1 MQKQT
6 KFFFV
11 LALILVLVVPSAVLA
26 QDDMMGDVLAEGLSN
41 PRNFS
46 FDADGNIYVAEAGL
60 AGGQLTS
67 SGDAYGASGK
77 VTMIMPDGTSE
88 VIVSGIISYREGN
101 SLGAADVVVT
111 DESIWLLIGETGDFT
126 IPFTH
131 ALVELDRETKRVK
144 TWVDLLELELNE
156 DPDGNANQQSN
167 PTDFEVL
174 EDGTVLIAN
183 AGCNCLMAWSA
194 DAGLSVAAVWS
205 FEDDNPVPTAV
216 DVGPDGDIYVGF
228 LTGFPFPAE
237 GSRIERW
244 SGGELVQT
252 YGGLTAVTGLVVTD
266 DGTIYASEFGVF
278 DQGWGPGR
286 VVMVSEDGV
295 TPVLEDLMQPFG
307 LAQAP
312 DGTVAVAVGSTGADD
327 GMIIALP
334 MMME

>member
-1 MQKQT
+1 MTQRRIL
-6 KFFFV
+6 F
-11 LALILVLVVPSAVLA
+11 ALLMIVALLVPSVAIA
-26 QDDMMGDVLAEGLSN
+26 QDDMMGEVLAEGLRN

-46 FDADGNIYVAEAGL
+46 FDADGNMYIAEAGV
-60 AGGQLTS
+60 AGPEVNLN
-67 SGDAYGASGK
+67 GDPYGASSQI
-77 VTMIMPDGTSE
+77 TMVMPDGTSE
-88 VIVSGIISYREGN
+88 VIIRGLTSYREGQP
-101 SLGAADVVVT
+101 LGASDVEVT
-111 DESIWLLIGETGDFT
+111 DESIWILLNETSDFS

-131 ALVELDRETKRVK
+131 ALVELDRETNRVQ
-144 TWVDLLELELNE
+144 TWVDLLELELTE

-174 EDGTVLIAN
+174 EDGSVIIAN

-205 FEDDNPVPTAV
+205 FEDDNPVPTAI

-228 LTGFPFPAE
+228 LTGFPFPTE

-244 SGGELVQT
+244 SDGELVQT
-252 YGGLTAVTGLVVTD
+252 YEGLTAVTGLLVTD

-286 VVMVSEDGV
+286 VVMVTEDGV
-295 TPVLEDLMQPFG
+295 TPVMEDLMQPFG

-312 DGTVAVAVGSTGADD
+312 DGTIAVAVGSTGEAD
-327 GMIIALP
+327 GMIVTVP
-334 MMME
+334 MQ

>member
-1 MQKQT
+1 MTQRRIL
-6 KFFFV
+6 F
-11 LALILVLVVPSAVLA
+11 ALLMIVALLVPSVAIA
-26 QDDMMGDVLAEGLSN
+26 QDDMMGEVLAEGLRN

-46 FDADGNIYVAEAGL
+46 FDADGNMYIAEAGL
-60 AGGQLTS
+60 AGPEVNLN
-67 SGDAYGASGK
+67 GDPYGASSQI
-77 VTMIMPDGTSE
+77 TMVMPDGTSE
-88 VIVSGIISYREGN
+88 VIIRGLTSYREGQP
-101 SLGAADVVVT
+101 LGATDVEVT
-111 DESIWLLIGETGDFT
+111 DESIWILLNETSDFS

-131 ALVELDRETKRVK
+131 ALVELDRETNRVQ
-144 TWVDLLELELNE
+144 TWVDLLELELTE

-174 EDGTVLIAN
+174 EDGSVIIAN

-205 FEDDNPVPTAV
+205 FEDDNPVPTAI

-228 LTGFPFPAE
+228 LTGFPFPTE

-244 SGGELVQT
+244 SDGELVQT
-252 YGGLTAVTGLVVTD
+252 YEGLTAVTGLLVTD

-286 VVMVSEDGV
+286 VVMVTEDGV
-295 TPVLEDLMQPFG
+295 TPVMEDLMQPFG

-312 DGTVAVAVGSTGADD
+312 DGTIAVAVGSTGEAD
-327 GMIIALP
+327 GMIVTVP
-334 MMME
+334 MQ

>member
-6 KFFFV
+6 KLFFT
-11 LALILVLVVPSAVLA
+11 LCMILTLLIPSAVIA
-26 QDDMMGDVLAEGLSN
+26 QDDMMGDVLAEGLRN
-41 PRNFS
+41 PRQFS
-46 FDADGNIYVAEAGL
+46 FDADGNIFVAEAGL
-60 AGGQLTS
+60 AGAELTVN
-67 SGDAYGASGK
+67 GDAFGASSQI
-77 VTMIMPDGTSE
+77 TMIMPDGSSE
-88 VIVSGIISYREGN
+88 VIVRGLTSYREGN
-101 SLGAADVVVT
+101 ALGAADVVVT
-111 DESIWLLIGETGDFT
+111 DESIWILIGETGDFT
-126 IPFTH
+126 IPFSH
-131 ALVELDRETKRVK
+131 ALIELDRETNRVK
-144 TWVDLLELELNE
+144 TWVDLLALELDE

-174 EDGTVLIAN
+174 EDGSILIAN

-194 DAGLSVAAVWS
+194 DAGLSVAVVWS
-205 FEDDNPVPTAV
+205 FEDDNPVPTTV

-228 LTGFPFPAE
+228 LTGFPFPTE

-252 YGGLTAVTGLVVTD
+252 YEGLTAVTGVLVTE

-286 VVMVSEDGV
+286 VVMVTEDGV
-295 TPVLEDLMQPFG
+295 TPVLEGLVQPFG

-312 DGTVAVAVGSTGADD
+312 DGTIAVSVGATGADD